1 MSELASESIG
11 TAHFANA
18 ADERQR
24 GGSASVIVVGGG
36 LAGLTAACQL
46 ARGGHQVTLVEARA
60 RLGGATFSFDRDGLS
75 VDNGQHVLLRCYT
88 EYRAL
93 LDLLGVGHHIDLQ
106 DRFHIPVIT
115 QDGRHAEL
123 SRNNLPAPLHLG
135 ATLATYGLL
144 SKPERARVLFA
155 AGMLRTLN
163 PADPKLDD
171 RSFGDWLV
179 RHGQRPAAIDAL
191 WNLITVA
198 ALNTDAHHASLALCA
213 MVFRTALL
221 TRADAADIGV
231 PTKPLG
237 ELHGDAAHRYLT
249 AHDAQVLTHSPVRTV
264 RRIGDGFE
272 VALDDQTLS
281 ADAVVIAAPPEATAA
296 VLPDGALDRPELLA
310 ELGGA
315 PIVNVHAV
323 YDRQV
328 TPEPFTAVVGS
339 PVQWVFDRTAT
350 AGLTEGQYLAVSLS
364 AAEQWIDTPTAALR
378 EVFLPELARLFP
390 AAAQADA
397 TRFFV
402 TRERRATF
410 RQVPGS
416 ARLRP
421 AARTRLPGCVL
432 AGAWT
437 ATGWPDTMEGAVRS
451 GNEAAR
457 IVDAQLSSVAT
468 VGSAA

>member
-1 MSELASESIG
+1 
-11 TAHFANA
+11 
-18 ADERQR
+18 
-24 GGSASVIVVGGG
+24 VVVGGG
-36 LAGLTAACQL
+36 LAGLTAACRL
-46 ARGGHQVTLVEARA
+46 ARDGHRVTVVEARA
-60 RLGGATFSFDRDGLS
+60 RLGGATFSFDRDGLA

-93 LDLLGVGHHIDLQ
+93 LDLLGVGAHIDMQ

-115 QDGRHAEL
+115 RDGRRAEL
-123 SRNNLPAPLHLG
+123 SRDNLPAPLHLG
-135 ATLATYGLL
+135 RTLATYGLL
-144 SKPERARVLFA
+144 SRSDRARVLMA
-155 AGMLRTLN
+155 AGLLRTLN
-163 PADPKLDD
+163 PADSTLDD

-179 RHGQRPAAIDAL
+179 RRGQRPAAIDSL

-221 TRADAADIGV
+221 ERADAADIGV

-249 AHDAQVLTHSPVRTV
+249 AHGAQVLLHSPVRAISV
-264 RRIGDGFE
+264 AGDGFE
-272 VALDDQTLS
+272 VSLDDQSLS
-281 ADAVVIAAPPEATAA
+281 ADAVVVAAPPEATAA
-296 VLPDGALDRPELLA
+296 MLPDGALARPELLGQ
-310 ELGGA
+310 LGGA

-328 TPEPFTAVVGS
+328 TREPFTAVVGS

-350 AGLTEGQYLAVSLS
+350 SGLTTGQYLAVSLS
-364 AAEQWIDTPTAALR
+364 AAERWIDTPTAELR

-390 AAAQADA
+390 AAAAADA

-416 ARLRP
+416 AKLRP

-457 IVDAQLSSVAT
+457 IVDTRLASLAAT
-468 VGSAA
+468 KASAA